1 MDSGSGSV
9 GRVVASNTR
18 YLLFEPSHKLNL
30 FTLNFSDKT
39 KLKKTGREWL
49 IYYKQFLLKGQ
60 MKKLFNLH
68 LCKRSLLLNKVLVG
82 LSDNSRNYIFATMKK
97 ALRLV
102 VESHMTSFNQSDS
115 RW

>member
-39 KLKKTGREWL
+39 KLKKNRPGMAH
-49 IYYKQFLLKGQ
+49 LL
-60 MKKLFNLH
+60 
-68 LCKRSLLLNKVLVG
+68 
-82 LSDNSRNYIFATMKK
+82 
-97 ALRLV
+97 
-102 VESHMTSFNQSDS
+102 
-115 RW
+115 